1 MESVRNVQSARLVFV
16 EKMKTVIRSVI
27 NVITLDYV
35 HHVIVSLIKNVRV
48 VVNVK
53 EC

>member
-1 MESVRNVQSARLVFV
+1 METVRNARSARLVFV

-27 NVITLDYV
+27 NAITLDYV
-35 HHVIVSLIKNVRV
+35 HHVIALLIKNVRA

-53 EC
+53 RC